1 MRTRTSKSETESQN
15 KSAFFQNQNNS
26 GFFAANGDL
35 QVGQPGDQYENE
47 ADRMAELALATQG
60 NSLIARK
67 EKNELNLPN
76 GLTEFEESNMAS
88 EGFADAT
95 VEEKLRKNNG
105 DGQKLD
111 PGIRSQMEN
120 SMGSDFSRVNIHADQ
135 EAAYLSNTLGAQAFT
150 NGNNVY
156 FNQGK
161 YNPNTNE
168 GKHLLAHELTHT
180 IQQSGQVPSTLQFTI
195 GDNRDLFSDRFAGDP
210 VLEACLDG
218 ERVLQQGSNGDAV
231 TKIQQ
236 ALIDAGFPLPQF
248 GADGSFG
255 TETKNALKDFQ
266 LASSLVDD
274 GKVGPATMSAL
285 DGLFS
290 MGDPVLPPAVPV
302 TPTPGTAPTVTSQTI
317 SIAPDNSPDN
327 RTTVGVGERVLFS
340 SDLAGTWTVTE
351 GHIIGINNGQT
362 MVWEAPPIAASP
374 TITLTTTSGVQL
386 LNFTVVAPDSL
397 TLVVVRNE
405 PIAAGTAGACMIQ
418 RVTVNPLSVN
428 FGRTQWLEVPGPAT
442 NVTGYFNRF
451 SAAQLRHHPN
461 PRYLPFNDVNSG
473 LTDHAAFH
481 RGPTPFS
488 DGTFEWVIPN
498 RYKIDGETDAQGR
511 FFENTTQSF
520 FMFADGSM
528 MVTKEQAFVF
538 RTLNNIVI

>member
-1 MRTRTSKSETESQN
+1 MKTNVKKTEPSNQSR
-15 KSAFFQNQNNS
+15 SAFFQAGNNA
-26 GFFAANGDL
+26 GFFAAAGEL
-35 QVGQPGDQYENE
+35 QVSQPNDQYEKE
-47 ADRMAELALATQG
+47 ADRMAELALSTAGQ
-60 NSLIARK
+60 NDL
-67 EKNELNLPN
+67 
-76 GLTEFEESNMAS
+76 EEQNMAS
-88 EGFADAT
+88 EGFSDAT
-95 VEEKLRKNNG
+95 VEEKIRKNNG
-105 DGQKLD
+105 GGQTLD
-111 PGIRSQMEN
+111 TQTRLEMEN
-120 SMGSDFSRVNIHADQ
+120 GLGADFSQVNIHTDQ
-135 EAAYLSNTLGAQAFT
+135 EASYLNNTLAAQAFT
-150 NGNNVY
+150 NGNDIY

-161 YNPNTNE
+161 YNPDTSD

-180 IQQSGQVPSTLQFTI
+180 IQQLGKVPSSLQFTL
-195 GDNRDLFSDRFAGDP
+195 GDNRDLFADRFAGDP

-218 ERVLQQGSNGDAV
+218 ERILQQGSSGDAV

-266 LASSLVDD
+266 RASSLVDD

-285 DGLFS
+285 DGLYS
-290 MGDPVLPPAVPV
+290 MGDPVLPHAVPV
-302 TPTPGTAPTVTSQTI
+302 PPAPGTAPTVTSQTI
-317 SIAPDNSPDN
+317 AIAPDNSPDN

-340 SDLAGTWTVTE
+340 SDISGTWTVTD
-351 GHIIGINNGQT
+351 GNIIGINNGPT
-362 MVWEAPPIAASP
+362 MVWEAPAIAATP
-374 TITLTTTSGVQL
+374 TITLTTASGVQSM
-386 LNFTVVAPDSL
+386 NFTVVAPDSL
-397 TLVVVRNE
+397 TLVVARNE

-418 RVTVNPLSVN
+418 NVTVNPLSVN

-461 PRYLPFNDVNSG
+461 PRYLPFNDMNSG
-473 LTDHAAFH
+473 LIDHAAYH
-481 RGPTPFS
+481 GAPAPFS
-488 DGTFEWVIPN
+488 DGTFEWIIPN